1 MMLVGR
7 TAVVT
12 GASGGLGRAIAL
24 ALAAEGA
31 KVIAGY
37 ARNSE
42 AVEALV
48 KEISDRGGVAFA
60 VKADVSVPVEADA
73 LIREALERG
82 GAVDILVNNAGI
94 KRDTL
99 LMRMKEEDWDS
110 VIRTNLTGIFN
121 CTKAATRPMVKARFG
136 RIVNIASVAGLAGN
150 AGQANYS
157 AAKAGVIGFTKA
169 VARELASRGITVNA
183 IAPGAIAA
191 GMVEDLPPEVK
202 EAFINQI
209 PLARLGRP
217 EDVAAA
223 VVFFASEGAQYITGQ
238 TLAVDGGMTMQ

>member
-31 KVIAGY
+31 RVVVNY

-42 AVEALV
+42 AAEAV
-48 KEISDRGGVAFA
+48 VREISEREGEAFPF
-60 VKADVSVPVEADA
+60 KADVSVPEEAEA
-73 LIREALERG
+73 LIKAALDRYG
-82 GAVDILVNNAGI
+82 TVDVLVNNAGI

-110 VIRTNLTGIFN
+110 VIRTNLKGIFN

-136 RIVNIASVAGLAGN
+136 RIINITSVAGLVGN

-183 IAPGAIAA
+183 VAPGAIDA

-202 EAFINQI
+202 ESFVGQI
-209 PLARLGRP
+209 PLGRLGHP

>member
-24 ALAAEGA
+24 ALAGEGA
-31 KVIAGY
+31 RVVAGY

-42 AVEALV
+42 AADALV
-48 KEISDRGGVAFA
+48 KEISERGGEAFS
-60 VKADVSVPVEADA
+60 VKADVSVPEEAEA
-73 LIREALERG
+73 LIKSALDRC

-110 VIRTNLTGIFN
+110 VIRTNLKGIFN

-136 RIVNIASVAGLAGN
+136 RIINITSVAGLVGN

-202 EAFINQI
+202 EAFVGQI
-209 PLARLGRP
+209 PLGRLGRP
-217 EDVAAA
+217 EDVAAT